1 MADERIYGVHP
12 VAERLATRPESI
24 ERIYTTRQ
32 RRPALGRL
40 LKEARI
46 HAVPVSYL
54 SPEALAARVGRRA
67 VHQGVVAEV
76 AQIPYHPLASL
87 VDGCSDD
94 PDAILLWLDRVVDPR
109 NAGAVIRSATA
120 VGVRGVILSAEGTA
134 GLGPGA
140 AKASAGAV
148 ERMPVAR
155 AAAPGPTI
163 EELRKRGFLVLGL
176 DPKGST
182 SWDEVNLLGRLLI
195 VAGGEQRG
203 LRPGISRFCDRRVAI
218 PLAPE
223 VDSLNV
229 AVSVGV
235 LLFEAL
241 RQRRLPGGGGLERSE
256 SR

>member
-12 VAERLATRPESI
+12 VAERLAARPESI
-24 ERIYTTRQ
+24 ERIFTTRQ

-40 LKEARI
+40 LRDARI
-46 HAVPVSYL
+46 SGVPVSYL
-54 SPEALAARVGRRA
+54 SPEALGARVGRRA

-76 AQIPYHPLASL
+76 APVPYHPLAEL
-87 VDGCSDD
+87 VESCSDD
-94 PDAILLWLDRVVDPR
+94 AAAMLIWLDRVVDPR
-109 NAGAVIRSATA
+109 NAGAVIRSAAA
-120 VGVRGVILSAEGTA
+120 VGSRGVILSAEGTA

-140 AKASAGAV
+140 TKTSAGAV
-148 ERMPVAR
+148 ERIPVAR
-155 AAAPGPTI
+155 AAVPGPVI
-163 EELRKRGFLVLGL
+163 GGLREQGFLVLGL

-182 SWDEVNLLGRLLI
+182 SWDEVDLRGRLLI

-203 LRPGISRFCDRRVAI
+203 LRPGISKLCDRQVAI
-218 PLAPE
+218 PLTAGVE
-223 VDSLNV
+223 SLNV

-241 RQRRLPGGGGLERSE
+241 RQRRLPGGGGLERLE